1 MSGFLEPGDVLGG
14 CAFLM
19 SLPDDNKR
27 LVESYFRRRGCAKR
41 YLDLPFGPWLGVLIV
56 EMRAEEYSRQTI
68 RLYLN
73 RLLGPGVYLQAQGL
87 DARHLADD
95 KVVTD
100 YLEYRKSHSLGRRG
114 QPLGPAICS
123 QLRWVIRRLVRSAQ
137 KAGYLESKQA
147 AEASTSVPEVEN
159 YLQFCETHRGLG
171 SSAWWIYRHWLER
184 CRLFLLSLD
193 PPKEFGTA
201 AIEDLDRF
209 TAQVGKGYSRSTA
222 HRVVGALRNFFRYRF
237 VLGLDPVDRSA
248 WLDYPLVYRQMRVPR
263 HLTSAQ
269 LDEALGRIDR
279 TDPVGKR
286 DWAIWAILS
295 HYGLRAGE
303 VASLSLADVDWEYR
317 RLKVP
322 RLKGGRLV
330 LLPLVPRVEEALRD
344 YLQNGRP
351 GTSCTALFVTHV
363 APIHAFPNG
372 PSLSN
377 SCVRK
382 YLAKDAG
389 LTNRGAHVLRHT
401 VARQMRE
408 QGASVGAIRNVLGHQ
423 DSDTTFSYLRLAL
436 EELREVAA
444 NYADLLP

>member
-1 MSGFLEPGDVLGG
+1 MSIQSE
-14 CAFLM
+14 
-19 SLPDDNKR
+19 DNKR
-27 LVESYFRRRGCAKR
+27 LVESYFRRPGCAKR
-41 YLDLPFGPWLGVLIV
+41 YLDLPFGPWLGVLIIDLQ
-56 EMRAEEYSRQTI
+56 AEGYPRGTI
-68 RLYLN
+68 RNYLGW
-73 RLLGPGVYLQAQGL
+73 LLGPGEYLLAQGF

-95 KVVTD
+95 QVVSD
-100 YLEYRKSHSLGRRG
+100 YLEYRKTLSLKRRG
-114 QPLGPAICS
+114 QPLGPSACGQI
-123 QLRWVIRRLVRSAQ
+123 RWAVGRLVKSAQ
-137 KAGYLESKQA
+137 KVGQLEPKPA
-147 AEASTSVPEVEN
+147 VKASRSIPEVED

-171 SSAWWIYRHWLER
+171 SSALWIYRHWLER

-201 AIEDLDRF
+201 AIEDMDSF

-222 HRVVGALRNFFRYRF
+222 HRVVGAIRNFFRYRF
-237 VLGLDPVDRSA
+237 FLGLDLLDRSS
-248 WLDYPLVYRQMRVPR
+248 WLEYPLVYRQMRLPR

-269 LDEALGRIDR
+269 LEEALGRIDR
-279 TDPVGKR
+279 TGPVGKR

-303 VASLSLADVDWEYR
+303 VAGLLLADVDWEYL
-317 RLKVP
+317 RLKVQ

-351 GTSCTALFVTHV
+351 ITNCTALFVTHV

-372 PSLSN
+372 SSLSN

-389 LTNRGAHVLRHT
+389 LPSRGAHVLRHT

-408 QGASVGAIRNVLGHQ
+408 QGASVGAIGNVLGHQ
-423 DSDTTFSYLRLAL
+423 DTDTTASYLRLAF